1 MRSCTSART
10 AWYAPAHRARRA
22 RRVGARAHGDVDI
35 PCEHWPAC
43 SGCAAVANVREP
55 EVLSRARAYFASS
68 SAAAHDT
75 YAGACTRWR
84 VKAKLAVRTR
94 DDGASGGVHLGLF
107 KRGTHELV
115 PIEPSCAVSHRAVD
129 EASAL
134 VRDVCAAL
142 DVRGY
147 DEVKGRGELRYV
159 QFVVVDDDDGTRAK
173 CAISLVF
180 NSAATPEP
188 TARHRK
194 VCEEI
199 ARRGGDF
206 VHGVH
211 VNLQNSRGNVIFNN
225 DGWRY
230 VVGER
235 MTYSRTPAGRKVYYL
250 PGSFMQANAEAYTE
264 LLRRMPTYVP
274 VQSRVVELYAGVG
287 AIGYSL
293 VENEAL
299 DVQSVRFVES
309 STAVAEAWERTRDE
323 LPSALQS
330 RVSLQISKAERI
342 AKECVVDADVLIVD
356 PPRKGLD
363 EKLRAVLTDAS
374 DLSEDLTTILYVS
387 CGFDSFMRDADELMA
402 SGMWRM
408 SHHESF
414 IFFPGSNHLEVFAV
428 FSRVL

>member
-1 MRSCTSART
+1 VT
-10 AWYAPAHRARRA
+10 RAREP
-22 RRVGARAHGDVDI
+22 DVLR
-35 PCEHWPAC
+35 
-43 SGCAAVANVREP
+43 SAV
-55 EVLSRARAYFASS
+55 AYFASRS
-68 SAAAHDT
+68 SAAHDT
-75 YAGACTRWR
+75 YAGASTRWR
-84 VKAKLAVRTR
+84 VKAKLAARTR
-94 DDGASGGVHLGLF
+94 DGGASTGVDLGLF
-107 KRGTHELV
+107 RRGTHELV
-115 PIEPSCAVSHRAVD
+115 PIETCAVSHEAVD
-129 EASAL
+129 AASSL

-147 DEVKGRGELRYV
+147 DEEKGRGELRYV
-159 QFVVVDDDDGTRAK
+159 QFVVVDDGDGSRAR

-188 TARHRK
+188 TQRQRN

-264 LLRRMPTYVP
+264 LLRRMPKHVP
-274 VQSRVVELYAGVG
+274 VRSRVVELYAGVG

-299 DVQSVRFVES
+299 EVQSVRFVES
-309 STAVAEAWERTRDE
+309 STAVAEAWERTRNE
-323 LPSALQS
+323 LPTALQS

-342 AKECVVDADVLIVD
+342 AKECVIDADVLIVD

-363 EKLRAVLTDAS
+363 EKLRAVLTDA
-374 DLSEDLTTILYVS
+374 DGLSEDLRTILYVS

-428 FSRVL
+428 FSREP